1 LKLPEALWSK
11 GGDRQDVPH
20 EHASEDFLSSA
31 WAAIISLLASCSLI
45 FAVAKAPSMAAVK
58 MALLTSANPD
68 FTETL
73 AGSRQTEIKE
83 VGVSRETLCAAFH
96 EGFVVCSQVSH
107 CDAFGSSHRC

>member
-1 LKLPEALWSK
+1 
-11 GGDRQDVPH
+11 
-20 EHASEDFLSSA
+20 
-31 WAAIISLLASCSLI
+31 
-45 FAVAKAPSMAAVK
+45 MAAVK

-96 EGFVVCSQVSH
+96 EDFVVCS
-107 CDAFGSSHRC
+107 